1 MPGATNDFLKRW
13 HKWGLP
19 AFAAAISPWQ
29 DKLTKV
35 SLISDYF
42 QPGVNVAASIV
53 SPLFCLVT
61 FAALHTA
68 KRPRQQ
74 RLCVRFL
81 AGFVLTLA
89 FCFALHFTMGVTLFP
104 PPTVHMFLWILW
116 VIMYLSIFAFL
127 GMTAVSATL
136 AAPGHEPAKP
146 PAKRRKSAKSS
157 QKNSAA

>member
-1 MPGATNDFLKRW
+1 MPGTTSDFFKRW

-19 AFAAAISPWQ
+19 AFATAISPWQ

-35 SLISDYF
+35 SLISAYF

-61 FAALHTA
+61 FAALHNV
-68 KRPRQQ
+68 KRARQQ

-89 FCFALHFTMGVTLFP
+89 FCFALHFTMGVIYFP
-104 PPTVHMFLWILW
+104 PPTAHMFLWVLW
-116 VIMYLSIFAFL
+116 VIVYLGIFAFL

-136 AAPGHEPAKP
+136 AAPGHVPAKP
-146 PAKRRKSAKSS
+146 QRKQRKTTKSPQGKS
-157 QKNSAA
+157 TI